1 MNFTKARAT
10 ALVGVLGFAAMG
22 VVVACG
28 GDDTTSGSTPQDGG
42 KDAVVDNNVPP
53 IDSAPPPD
61 TGTDGNVPTL
71 YEQLGGH
78 AGLKQFITLTVTA
91 LLKDPQQ
98 ASYFVLQFSAGGT
111 SPATWSG
118 PPYPGHPSAADL
130 IDCFTDLAGSATGG
144 PETYTTATTTDKLPD
159 GYSCRNLETTHTM
172 FHIPNGVFNDFV
184 TIAAGVAAT
193 NGVSPTN
200 IAKLGALLGGVKSQ
214 VVDPAVTVDAGFFD
228 ATDFLDAN
236 DPRFSADAGDSG

>member
-10 ALVGVLGFAAMG
+10 ALVGVLGFATTG
-22 VVVACG
+22 IVVACG
-28 GDDTTSGSTPQDGG
+28 GDDTTSGSTPKDGG
-42 KDAVVDNNVPP
+42 SDVIVDNNVPP
-53 IDSAPPPD
+53 VDSQPPPD
-61 TGTDGNVPTL
+61 TGPPDAGPTL
-71 YEQLGGH
+71 YQRLGGH
-78 AGLKQFITLTVTA
+78 AGLKAFITATVTQ

-98 ASYFVLQFSAGGT
+98 ASYFVLQFSAGGAT
-111 SPATWSG
+111 PATWSG

-159 GYSCRNLETTHTM
+159 GYSCRDLQTTHAM

-184 TIAAGVAAT
+184 TIAAGVAAAA
-193 NGVSPTN
+193 GVAPAD
-200 IAKLGALLGGVKSQ
+200 IAKVGALLGGVKGQ
-214 VVDPAVTVDAGFFD
+214 VVDPALTVDAGFFD
-228 ATDFLDAN
+228 SSSYLDAN